1 MLVEAI
7 NPTSLVTFIEEGPP
21 PPKGTSVS
29 SPGKNL
35 GRPGSETPR
44 DSSLHVARQQ
54 DAIDRQEISHN
65 ETAPVSSNFRITF
78 DTSEESR
85 RTSISVIDKDTGEI
99 IREIP
104 PEKLLKMTEQ
114 IQRSMGMIFD
124 SRI

>member
-1 MLVEAI
+1 MLIEAI
-7 NPTSLVTFIEEGPP
+7 NPTSLVTFVEEGPP
-21 PPKGTSVS
+21 PPKGTDVP

-44 DSSLHVARQQ
+44 ASSLHVARQQ
-54 DAIDRQEISHN
+54 DAKVRQEINRN

-85 RTSISVIDKDTGEI
+85 RTAISVIDKETGEI

-104 PEKLLKMTEQ
+104 PEKLLEMTEN

-124 SRI
+124 SKV